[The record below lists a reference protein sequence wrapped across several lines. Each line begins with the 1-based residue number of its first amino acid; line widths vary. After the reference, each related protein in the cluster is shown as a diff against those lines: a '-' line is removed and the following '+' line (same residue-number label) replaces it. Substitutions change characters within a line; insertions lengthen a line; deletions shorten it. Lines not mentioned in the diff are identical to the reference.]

1 MFPQTAGET
10 PVRLRLGA
18 IPVQE
23 GGTLA
28 ESAAVL
34 TVRAKGDQ

>member
-28 ESAAVL
+28 QYGRGP
-34 TVRAKGDQ
+34 VRAKGDQ